1 MATPPQERSLSQLP
15 DRTLELLEL
24 LADSPHGAT
33 KALLVHGYGFHSDM
47 IAELF
52 RAGFAIAERETM
64 KAGVRPIEVVRV
76 RITDA
81 GRKAIEE

>member
-1 MATPPQERSLSQLP
+1 MAPPPRKRRLSQLT
-15 DRTLELLEL
+15 DRALELLEL
-24 LADSPHGAT
+24 LADSPHSAT

-47 IAELF
+47 IAELV
-52 RAGFAIAERETM
+52 RAGFARAERETM
-64 KAGVRPIEVVRV
+64 KAGVRLIEVVRV